1 MSMASIFLVAS
12 SLFVGVTERYGS
24 PDSVYIQSYYTEAL
38 VQAGHVP
45 VVIPHTDDTNA
56 IAAVVSRL
64 DLIFIPGGEDVN
76 PARYGAERSPALG
89 KLNLER
95 DKFEFA
101 ILDAAKARR
110 LPVFGI
116 CRGMQMI
123 NVYFGGTLWQDLPSE
138 FVPPAGATKIHTGA
152 FPWPYDGAATN
163 PPSHTVSAVA
173 GSRLAAIVG
182 TEPLQVNSHHH
193 QAVKN
198 AAPGFRISAY
208 APDGVPEAIESDNYP
223 AAGIQF
229 HAETIV
235 ARAKDPRFDRE
246 KLIAIF
252 KRIDELV
259 GAKPKQ

>member
-1 MSMASIFLVAS
+1 MSIAAVFLVAS
-12 SLFVGVTERYGS
+12 SLFVGVSDRCVT
-24 PDSVYIQSYYTEAL
+24 PDSVNVQSYYAEAL

-56 IAAVVSRL
+56 LAAVVSRL
-64 DLIFIPGGEDVN
+64 DLLLLPGGEDVN

-152 FPWPYDGAATN
+152 FPWP
-163 PPSHTVSAVA
+163 
-173 GSRLAAIVG
+173 
-182 TEPLQVNSHHH
+182 
-193 QAVKN
+193 
-198 AAPGFRISAY
+198 
-208 APDGVPEAIESDNYP
+208 
-223 AAGIQF
+223 
-229 HAETIV
+229 
-235 ARAKDPRFDRE
+235 
-246 KLIAIF
+246 
-252 KRIDELV
+252 
-259 GAKPKQ
+259 